1 MDFTRNKRKIARYRG
16 FSSFKFE
23 ETGSF
28 LITDVELIKTD
39 LMNHIFTRRGERV
52 MMPTY
57 GTSIPDLVFDPLDED
72 LVETVSD
79 EIRSVVDFDPRVS
92 LISLD
97 VVPDYDNNL
106 LTASLAVFY
115 IELNV
120 SDSFNFNIILNEL

>member
-1 MDFTRNKRKIARYRG
+1 
-16 FSSFKFE
+16 
-23 ETGSF
+23 
-28 LITDVELIKTD
+28 
-39 LMNHIFTRRGERV
+39 